1 MKMLLCLS
9 ELKWNCSGQISS
21 VIMRFG
27 GVWIEKSLEKPRK
40 KVNINMRY
48 IHDMLHSYIS
58 LFNDVKI
65 PAF

>member
-1 MKMLLCLS
+1 MLLCLS
-9 ELKWNCSGQISS
+9 ELKWNCLGQISS

-48 IHDMLHSYIS
+48 TYT
-58 LFNDVKI
+58 
-65 PAF
+65 